1 MVVKLG
7 KIVYVFTQHV
17 HTAFEISTPFI
28 SQNIHV
34 EMLFF
39 LQKSDRK
46 FTLFWSVNYT
56 SISYRLETWHACV
69 HCYSPRASHGFGYL
83 ISDRRFE
90 YQKLLKMVIPC
101 KKSWS
106 AVLLLGE
113 LDSLPNYKSPNLLSV
128 YLIECMAD
136 FLCVMTL

>member
-1 MVVKLG
+1 MCVCDNQQEADSF
-7 KIVYVFTQHV
+7 KIS
-17 HTAFEISTPFI
+17 ANMP
-28 SQNIHV
+28 
-34 EMLFF
+34 
-39 LQKSDRK
+39 
-46 FTLFWSVNYT
+46 
-56 SISYRLETWHACV
+56 
-69 HCYSPRASHGFGYL
+69 YSPRASHGFGYL

-90 YQKLLKMVIPC
+90 YPKLLKMVIPC

-128 YLIECMAD
+128 YLIKCMAD